1 MKLSCLT
8 PRNAP
13 DDVRS
18 NGSNCYILVDEG
30 EAAVIDPSVS
40 VLDIMRIL
48 RSENAKLTKIL
59 LTHAHAD
66 HMFYLTELRTANP
79 EAAVMLHADDGE
91 LLTDGEKNVSDM
103 FFGEP
108 RDYGPAD
115 KLLIEGDII
124 TLGRGKIRVMHTP
137 GHTRGSACYL
147 LGNVIFSGDTVFADG
162 YGRCDLY
169 SGNPQKL
176 NNSLMKLRNHLVKNP
191 KTVIYPGHGKA
202 ARLFDALNAI
212 YNSNS

>member
-8 PRNAP
+8 PKIGS
-13 DDVRS
+13 DDIRS

-40 VLDIMRIL
+40 VLEIMSVL
-48 RSENAKLTKIL
+48 RAENAKLTKIL

-79 EAAVMLHADDGE
+79 EAAVMLHANDSE
-91 LLTDGEKNVSDM
+91 LLTDGDKNVSTM

-108 RDYGPAD
+108 HDYGSAD
-115 KLLIEGDII
+115 KLLIEGDVIE
-124 TLGRGKIRVMHTP
+124 LGRGKIRVMHTP
-137 GHTRGSACYL
+137 GHTKGSACYM
-147 LGNVIFSGDTVFADG
+147 LGNVIFSGDTIFADG
-162 YGRCDLY
+162 YGRCDFY

-176 NNSLMKLRNHLVKNP
+176 NSSLIKLRNHLQKSP
-191 KTVIYPGHGKA
+191 KTIIYPGHGRA
-202 ARLFDALNAI
+202 ARLYDALSAI
-212 YNSNS
+212 YKTNF